1 VFSSLHIL
9 ELHVE
14 SILSGR
20 ELWDEDPAEVLLRE
34 DDLLSKDKVSNLAD
48 YQWSEEAVPLKDSIY
63 NLLDTLME
71 VDKKFKEFSSEMA
84 SD

>member
-1 VFSSLHIL
+1 M
-9 ELHVE
+9 
-14 SILSGR
+14 
-20 ELWDEDPAEVLLRE
+20 
-34 DDLLSKDKVSNLAD
+34 KNKVSNLAD

-71 VDKKFKEFSSEMA
+71 VDMKFKEFSSEMA